1 MLTPLINRL
10 NITGKNRYPGPLPSE
25 AKTKA
30 IKGLAE
36 KAKKCT
42 KLNTPMDE
50 LTFTVLDTETTGFCA
65 HEGDEIIS
73 LGAVKMF
80 GARIITTEKFH
91 RLVNPYR
98 PIPEKIT
105 RLTGIDNNMA
115 DDEEDI
121 FSALQE
127 MLGFLGNTVM
137 VGHALGLDLSFI
149 NRKLK
154 YFCKT
159 RVHNIIIDTKNIA
172 MAMYPPESATD
183 LDSLLHMHDI
193 EPQGRH
199 TAIGDAILTARLFGI
214 FLEKMRQKNI
224 TTVKDLYDFLYR
236 GDSYTVNSINR
247 VFFHW

>member
-1 MLTPLINRL
+1 MFTPLINRL
-10 NITGKNRYPGPLPSE
+10 NITGKHRYPGPPPGE
-25 AKTKA
+25 AIIKA
-30 IKGLAE
+30 IKESAE
-36 KAKKCT
+36 KAKKCNI
-42 KLNTPMDE
+42 LNTPMDE
-50 LTFTVLDTETTGFCA
+50 LTFTVVDTETTGFCA

-73 LGAVKMF
+73 LGAVKMV
-80 GARIITTEKFH
+80 GAQIIAAEKFH
-91 RLVNPYR
+91 RMVNPFR

-105 RLTGIDNNMA
+105 LLTGIDNNMA

-121 FSALQE
+121 FSALKE
-127 MLGFLGNTVM
+127 MLDFLGITVM

-172 MAMYPPESATD
+172 TAMYPPESATD
-183 LDSLLHMHDI
+183 LDSLLHMHGI

-199 TAIGDAILTARLFGI
+199 TAIGDALLTARLFGI
-214 FLEKMRQKNI
+214 FLELMREKNI
-224 TTVKDLYDFLYR
+224 VTVKDLYDFLCH
-236 GDSYTVNSINR
+236 GDNTGNSNHR